1 MEADLMTERRE
12 THELVDLLSAEKLS
26 AVHSLLQVMVD
37 EPLAR
42 SLAQVPY
49 EDEEIR
55 PELAAELDRARA
67 SLRRGEGIPH
77 KEILREFGLT
87 GE

>member
-1 MEADLMTERRE
+1 MKADLIAERRE
-12 THELVDLLSAEKLS
+12 THTLVDLLSAEKLS

-49 EDEEIR
+49 EDEELR

-77 KEILREFGLT
+77 ADILREFGLT